1 MIFSVRMSMISPE
14 EMVIPVEVT
23 LSAEEDGAPGA
34 TMSRLDTPLKVIIAS
49 SFVLRLAGASTA
61 FMLGAYLKQVINA
74 DTDLI
79 GILAALFYV
88 TELTL
93 APVFG
98 AISDLRGRRPVLILG
113 PLLGVIALPIY
124 PLSAIASVAFVSVF
138 ILAVARLLEGISTA
152 AKVPS
157 ALGYLADAT
166 SGDSPERT
174 KLRGR
179 VMGFYEISFLIG
191 LVGGTVLGGQ
201 LWGALQSTGFFI
213 VSFFYLIATLML
225 YFFVPETLPSEAREH
240 HITDK
245 MAVVASSN
253 PVRALLKSRL
263 NSYAALLKEPALRS
277 FVPAWLAIN
286 AVVGLMGN
294 LVQPLMIKPRTGYV
308 SAFPD
313 QILDGK
319 FETSQVSFIFA
330 GFGLVFMVGI
340 LAWSLTYGRIRKTD
354 VMLAAV
360 GGLFMMCMGLFG
372 VNNDLLPGILGAI
385 WMPILVVGIF
395 LVSGFTPIALAYL
408 AEISG
413 ARVEHRGAVM
423 GLYSVFL
430 GLGQLIGS
438 GGGGFFI
445 KWVGQ
450 GFNGLILSTCLLGI
464 VALVAVLLLRR
475 EHAV

>member
-1 MIFSVRMSMISPE
+1 MSMISPE
-14 EMVIPVEVT
+14 ELVIPAEVA
-23 LSAEEDGAPGA
+23 LAAEDDVAPA
-34 TMSRLDTPLKVIIAS
+34 VLTTRIDTPLRVVIAS

-98 AISDLRGRRPVLILG
+98 AISDLRGRRPILILG

-124 PLSAIASVAFVSVF
+124 PFSALVSVSFLGVF
-138 ILAVARLLEGISTA
+138 ILAVARLLEGVSTA

-166 SGDSPERT
+166 AGDSQERT
-174 KLRGR
+174 KMRGR

-191 LVGGTVLGGQ
+191 LVGGTILGGQ
-201 LWGALQSTGFFI
+201 LWGALQSNGFFI

-225 YFFVPETLPSEAREH
+225 FFFVPETLPTEAREH
-240 HITDK
+240 HTTNK

-263 NSYAALLKEPALRS
+263 KSYAALLKEPALRT

-294 LVQPLMIKPRTGYV
+294 LVQPLMIKPREGSV
-308 SAFPD
+308 SAFPN
-313 QILDGK
+313 QLLDGK
-319 FETSQVSFIFA
+319 FETSHVSFIFA
-330 GFGLVFMVGI
+330 GFGVVFMVGI
-340 LAWSLTYGRIRKTD
+340 LIWSLSYGRIRKTD

-360 GGLFMMCMGLFG
+360 GGLFMFCAALVG
-372 VNNDLLPGILGAI
+372 VNNDLLPGILGALI
-385 WMPILVVGIF
+385 WMPILVVGVF
-395 LVSGFTPIALAYL
+395 LVSGFTPVALAYL

-438 GGGGFFI
+438 GGGGFFV

-450 GFNGLILSTCLLGI
+450 GFNGLILATGLLGV
-464 VALVAVLLLRR
+464 VALLAVLLLRR